1 MSTTELQHPGCC
13 LPNRGARGTSKAK
26 RSPTTAPLRGSGTV
40 PRCSCWAPLPEPLCF
55 RKCFRCFRKSIF
67 KIRKHGKLA
76 TLAGISR
83 GIKGSS
89 DQNPLGSSANKSLCT
104 LHLTAL
110 QFFFPPTENTRSYK
124 ENRHNGEQCV
134 YHLCRLLPLN
144 FYSYWV
150 R

>member
-40 PRCSCWAPLPEPLCF
+40 PRCSRWAPLPEPLCF

-67 KIRKHGKLA
+67 KIREHGKLA

-110 QFFFPPTENTRSYK
+110 QFFSLQQKIPGLIKKTDITGNNVFTTFADFC
-124 ENRHNGEQCV
+124 H
-134 YHLCRLLPLN
+134 
-144 FYSYWV
+144 
-150 R
+150 